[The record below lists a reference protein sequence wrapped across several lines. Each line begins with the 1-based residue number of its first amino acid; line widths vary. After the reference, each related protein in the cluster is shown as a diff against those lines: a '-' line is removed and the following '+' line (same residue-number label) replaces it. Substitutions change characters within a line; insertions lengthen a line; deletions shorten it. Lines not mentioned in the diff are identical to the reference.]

1 MKDDSDEDSAI
12 EDPNTE
18 SLKTQLRSVPA
29 PRPGSEI
36 LQPQVFAVSGPRL
49 SPPTKM
55 KSAQPQESLVPGI
68 SQLRVSRS
76 PVRNLFPDPARTQS
90 RSSTLVDAES
100 LQESSQR
107 DPTFQPLP
115 LDLSETASQVAE
127 DPQQSLQ
134 DKVSDFLARLHQ
146 DSINLSL
153 DIPKPRPFPGKSRD
167 V

>member
-1 MKDDSDEDSAI
+1 MREASDSDSAI

-18 SLKTQLRSVPA
+18 SLKARPRSGQVP
-29 PRPGSEI
+29 PPGSEM
-36 LQPQVFAVSGPRL
+36 LQPQVFAVSVPSL

-55 KSAQPQESLVPGI
+55 KSSQPQENLVPGI
-68 SQLRVSRS
+68 SQLRAARS

-167 V
+167 M